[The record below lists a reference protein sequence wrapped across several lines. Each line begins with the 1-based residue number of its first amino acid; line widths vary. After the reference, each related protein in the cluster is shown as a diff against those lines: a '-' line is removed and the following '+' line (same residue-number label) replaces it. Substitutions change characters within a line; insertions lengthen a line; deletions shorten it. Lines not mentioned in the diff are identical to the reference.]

1 MVLAKQRWRILL
13 DNVDFT
19 TQLKLSE
26 YAKNQQWFELAVDAS
41 IVAKAWGYLSLRLP
55 NAYSEYFNAALQNL
69 NISKLCYGNRSS
81 RKCLESNGT
90 IFSKCEGL
98 NATFAKYGKIDSR
111 E

>member
-1 MVLAKQRWRILL
+1 MITELRELGRNGLAKQRWPILL

-41 IVAKAWGYLSLRLP
+41 IVAKAWDYLSLRLP

-69 NISKLCYGNRSS
+69 NISKTLLWQSLVKKVLGIQWHNLQQMR
-81 RKCLESNGT
+81 G
-90 IFSKCEGL
+90 
-98 NATFAKYGKIDSR
+98 A
-111 E
+111 